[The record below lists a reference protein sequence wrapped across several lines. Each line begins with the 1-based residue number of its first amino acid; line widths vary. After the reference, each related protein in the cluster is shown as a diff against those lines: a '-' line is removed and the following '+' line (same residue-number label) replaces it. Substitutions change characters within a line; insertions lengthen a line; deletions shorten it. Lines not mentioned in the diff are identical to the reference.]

1 MMARP
6 AFPSFGRAALLA
18 SRGWCHVSFGLPRDS
33 GGQKG
38 GSVMIRELQRRRGRL
53 FVLSLFLLA
62 GAAAAASWRGPGLTA
77 WAADPT
83 VRYISHRFPMLEF
96 WAKKMGEYPG
106 IKFESELIP
115 FDQALEKMQIHLSQG
130 APTYDIMATDAFLPT
145 FAERGWLM
153 PLDPLIEKFRQAVEW
168 DDFNPTLVRDVCSYK
183 GKVYGV
189 PNLSISMFFFYRK
202 DLLDAAGLKPPETM
216 DEWISAAKAL
226 TKPDQKQ
233 YGTAM
238 TLKAGDGFQND
249 FTYFL
254 RTYGGDWYDKD
265 WKVTIDSEAG
275 VKALTTMKE
284 LMKYAPPNVLAFH
297 NDESTVAMQQGLT
310 TMGLLWQSRAAAMD
324 NAQVSQVV
332 GKVQFAVPPAATK
345 GGRSHARLAVGCYS
359 ISAYTKNDP
368 GLVFQVI
375 AKTMNKANMRE
386 SAGLA
391 TPTRMSVTPGSRGHA
406 EVPVHQGGL
415 GQHPGRS
422 PARPD
427 QPRVLGGDAPGHPDP
442 PEGPHGRADDSGVA
456 QARSEGHARPHD
468 REGLLQEVTGHRR
481 GRTG

>member
-1 MMARP
+1 
-6 AFPSFGRAALLA
+6 
-18 SRGWCHVSFGLPRDS
+18 
-33 GGQKG
+33 
-38 GSVMIRELQRRRGRL
+38 MIRRLRGRRGRL
-53 FVLSLFLLA
+53 FVLPLILLA
-62 GAAAAASWRGPGLTA
+62 GAVVASAVRWGPGSMA

-168 DDFNPTLVRDVCSYK
+168 DDINPTLVRDVCSYK

-216 DEWISAAKAL
+216 DEWIATAKAL

-345 GGRSHARLAVGCYS
+345 GGRSHPRLAVGCYS

-391 TPTRMSVTPGSRGHA
+391 TPTRMSVTR
-406 EVPVHQGGL
+406 
-415 GQHPGRS
+415 
-422 PARPD
+422 
-427 QPRVLGGDAPGHPDP
+427 DP
-442 PEGPHGRADDSGVA
+442 
-456 QARSEGHARPHD
+456 
-468 REGLLQEVTGHRR
+468 EVTQKFRFIKAASDNIQAGARLVPTNPEFSEAMLQVTQTLQKGLTAELTIPESLKRAQKVMHDLMTEK
-481 GRTG
+481 GYYKK

>member
-1 MMARP
+1 V
-6 AFPSFGRAALLA
+6 LLLILLIGA
-18 SRGWCHVSFGLPRDS
+18 SVPVWR
-33 GGQKG
+33 
-38 GSVMIRELQRRRGRL
+38 
-53 FVLSLFLLA
+53 
-62 GAAAAASWRGPGLTA
+62 GAAPIA

-96 WAKKMGEYPG
+96 WVKKMAEYPG
-106 IKFESELIP
+106 IKLESELIP

-153 PLDPLIEKFRQAVEW
+153 PLDPLIAKLRQAVEW
-168 DDFNPTLVRDVCSYK
+168 DDIDPTLVREVCSYK

-189 PNLSISMFFFYRK
+189 PNLAISMFFFYRK
-202 DLLDAAGLKPPETM
+202 DLFDAAGLKPPATM
-216 DEWISAAKAL
+216 DEWIAAARTL
-226 TKPDQKQ
+226 TKADKKQ

-249 FTYFL
+249 FTYYL
-254 RTYGGDWYDKD
+254 RTFGGDWYDKD

-310 TMGLLWQSRAAAMD
+310 AMGLLWQSRALAMD

-332 GKVQFAVPPAATK
+332 GKVNFAVPPAATR
-345 GGRSHARLAVGCYS
+345 GGKTHPRLAVGCYS
-359 ISAYTKNDP
+359 ISAFTKNDP
-368 GLVFQVI
+368 ELVFQVI
-375 AKTMNKANMRE
+375 AKTLSKANMRE

-391 TPTRMSVTPGSRGHA
+391 TPTRLSVTRDPEVMQKFRFIKAAADNVQAGARLIPGNPEFSEA
-406 EVPVHQGGL
+406 MLQTTQTLQKGL
-415 GQHPGRS
+415 TGE
-422 PARPD
+422 
-427 QPRVLGGDAPGHPDP
+427 LTI
-442 PEGPHGRADDSGVA
+442 PEALRRAQKVM
-456 QARSEGHARPHD
+456 HD
-468 REGLLQEVTGHRR
+468 LMTEKGYYKK
-481 GRTG
+481 

>member
-1 MMARP
+1 MTRR
-6 AFPSFGRAALLA
+6 SRRCGGRSWALL
-18 SRGWCHVSFGLPRDS
+18 L
-33 GGQKG
+33 
-38 GSVMIRELQRRRGRL
+38 
-53 FVLSLFLLA
+53 
-62 GAAAAASWRGPGLTA
+62 AAAVVAAAPVAWYATARSA

-145 FAERGWLM
+145 FAERGWLL
-153 PLDPLIEKFRQAVEW
+153 PLDPLIANLGKAVEW
-168 DDFNPTLVRDVCSYK
+168 DDINPTLVRDVCSYK

-202 DLLDAAGLKPPETM
+202 DLFDAAGLKPPETF
-216 DEWISAAKAL
+216 DEWIAAAKAL
-226 TKPDQKQ
+226 TKPERKQ

-254 RTYGGDWYDKD
+254 RTHGGDWYDKD

-275 VKALTTMKE
+275 LRAMTTMKE
-284 LMKYAPPNVLAFH
+284 LMKHAPPNVLAFH

-310 TMGLLWQSRAAAMD
+310 AMGLLWQSRALSMD
-324 NAQVSQVV
+324 NPQVSQAV
-332 GKVQFAVPPAATK
+332 GKIQFAVPPAATR
-345 GGRSHARLAVGCYS
+345 GGKSHPRLAVGCYS
-359 ISAYTKNDP
+359 ISAFTKNDP
-368 GLVFQVI
+368 ELVFQVI
-375 AKTMNKANMRE
+375 AKTLNKANMRE

-391 TPTRMSVTPGSRGHA
+391 TPTRMSVTR
-406 EVPVHQGGL
+406 
-415 GQHPGRS
+415 
-422 PARPD
+422 
-427 QPRVLGGDAPGHPDP
+427 DP
-442 PEGPHGRADDSGVA
+442 
-456 QARSEGHARPHD
+456 
-468 REGLLQEVTGHRR
+468 EVTRKFRFIKAASDNIQAGARLIPSNPEFSEAMIQVTQTLQK
-481 GRTG
+481 GLTGELAIPESLKRAQKVMHDLMTEKGYYKK

>member
-1 MMARP
+1 V
-6 AFPSFGRAALLA
+6 LLLILLIGA
-18 SRGWCHVSFGLPRDS
+18 SVLPVWR
-33 GGQKG
+33 
-38 GSVMIRELQRRRGRL
+38 
-53 FVLSLFLLA
+53 
-62 GAAAAASWRGPGLTA
+62 GAAPIA

-96 WAKKMGEYPG
+96 WVKKMAEYPG
-106 IKFESELIP
+106 IKLESELIP

-153 PLDPLIEKFRQAVEW
+153 PLDPLIAKLRQAVEW
-168 DDFNPTLVRDVCSYK
+168 DDIDPTLVREVCSYK

-189 PNLSISMFFFYRK
+189 PNLAISMFFFYRK
-202 DLLDAAGLKPPETM
+202 DLFDAAGLRPPATM
-216 DEWISAAKAL
+216 DEWIAAARTL
-226 TKPDQKQ
+226 TKADKKQ

-249 FTYFL
+249 FTYYL
-254 RTYGGDWYDKD
+254 RTFGGNWYDKD

-310 TMGLLWQSRAAAMD
+310 AMGLLWQSRALAMD

-332 GKVQFAVPPAATK
+332 GKVNFAVPPAATR
-345 GGRSHARLAVGCYS
+345 GGKTHPRLAVGCYS
-359 ISAYTKNDP
+359 ISAFTKNDP
-368 GLVFQVI
+368 ELVFQVI
-375 AKTMNKANMRE
+375 AKTLSKANMRE

-391 TPTRMSVTPGSRGHA
+391 TPTRLSVTRDPEVMQKFRFIKAAADNVQAGARLIPGNPEFSEA
-406 EVPVHQGGL
+406 MLQTTQTLQKGL
-415 GQHPGRS
+415 TGE
-422 PARPD
+422 
-427 QPRVLGGDAPGHPDP
+427 LTI
-442 PEGPHGRADDSGVA
+442 PEALRRAQKVM
-456 QARSEGHARPHD
+456 HD
-468 REGLLQEVTGHRR
+468 LMTEKGYYKK
-481 GRTG
+481 

>member
-1 MMARP
+1 MIRRLRRP
-6 AFPSFGRAALLA
+6 SGRLWALLLVLVGGAVGA
-18 SRGWCHVSFGLPRDS
+18 S
-33 GGQKG
+33 
-38 GSVMIRELQRRRGRL
+38 
-53 FVLSLFLLA
+53 A
-62 GAAAAASWRGPGLTA
+62 WRQSAPAA

-106 IKFESELIP
+106 IKFEAELIP

-153 PLDPLIEKFRQAVEW
+153 PLDPLIEKYRQAVEW
-168 DDFNPTLVRDVCSYK
+168 DDFNPALVREVCSYK

-202 DLLDAAGLKPPETM
+202 DLFDEAGLRPPETM
-216 DEWISAAKAL
+216 DEWIAAAKAL
-226 TKPDQKQ
+226 TRPDRKQ
-233 YGTAM
+233 YGTTL

-310 TMGLLWQSRAAAMD
+310 TMGLLWQSRALAMD
-324 NAQVSQVV
+324 NPQVSKVV
-332 GKVQFAVPPAATK
+332 DKVAFAVPPAATR
-345 GGRSHARLAVGCYS
+345 GGKSHPRLSVGCYS
-359 ISAYTKNDP
+359 ISAFTKNDP

-375 AKTMNKANMRE
+375 TKTLSKANMRE
-386 SAGLA
+386 SAGLG
-391 TPTRMSVTPGSRGHA
+391 TPTRLSVTNDPTVTQKFRFIRAAADNIKAGARLVPANPEFSEAMLPLTQTLQKGLTGELAIPESLKRAQKIMHDLMA
-406 EVPVHQGGL
+406 EKGYYKK
-415 GQHPGRS
+415 
-422 PARPD
+422 
-427 QPRVLGGDAPGHPDP
+427 
-442 PEGPHGRADDSGVA
+442 
-456 QARSEGHARPHD
+456 
-468 REGLLQEVTGHRR
+468 
-481 GRTG
+481 

>member
-1 MMARP
+1 MMSRLAP
-6 AFPSFGRAALLA
+6 DFGGGGHFLA
-18 SRGWCHVSFGLPRDS
+18 SAGSCHVSFGPPRNS

-38 GSVMIRELQRRRGRL
+38 GSGMIERLRGRRGRL
-53 FVLSLFLLA
+53 FVLPLILLT
-62 GAAAAASWRGPGLTA
+62 GAVAIWQGLGPVA

-83 VRYISHRFPMLEF
+83 IRYISHRFPMLEL

-106 IKFESELIP
+106 IKFEAELIP

-130 APTYDIMATDAFLPT
+130 APTYDIMATDAFLAT

-153 PLDPLIEKFRQAVEW
+153 PLDPMIAKYRQAVEW
-168 DDFNPTLVRDVCSYK
+168 DDIDPILVRDVCSYK

-189 PNLSISMFFFYRK
+189 PNLAISMFFFYRK
-202 DLLDAAGLKPPETM
+202 DLLDAAGLQPPTTM
-216 DEWISAAKAL
+216 DEWIAAAKAL
-226 TKPDQKQ
+226 TKPDKKQ
-233 YGTAM
+233 YGTTM

-275 VKALTTMKE
+275 LKALTTMKE

-310 TMGLLWQSRAAAMD
+310 AMGLLWQSRALAMD

-332 GKVQFAVPPAATK
+332 DKVQFAVPPAATK
-345 GGRSHARLAVGCYS
+345 GGKSQARLSVGCYS

-368 GLVFQVI
+368 ELVFQVSP
-375 AKTMNKANMRE
+375 RR
-386 SAGLA
+386 S
-391 TPTRMSVTPGSRGHA
+391 TRRTCGK
-406 EVPVHQGGL
+406 
-415 GQHPGRS
+415 
-422 PARPD
+422 
-427 QPRVLGGDAPGHPDP
+427 APGWPRRPGCRSRKDP
-442 PEGPHGRADDSGVA
+442 
-456 QARSEGHARPHD
+456 
-468 REGLLQEVTGHRR
+468 EVTRKFRFIKAAADNVQAGARLVPNIPEFSEAMVQTTQTLQK
-481 GRTG
+481 GLTGELTIPEALKRAQKVMADLMTEKGYYKK